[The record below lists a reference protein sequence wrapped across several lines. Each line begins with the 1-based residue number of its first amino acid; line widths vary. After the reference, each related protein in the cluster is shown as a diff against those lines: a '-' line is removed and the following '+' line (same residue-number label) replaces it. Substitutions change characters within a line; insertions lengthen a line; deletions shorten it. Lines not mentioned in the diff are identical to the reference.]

1 MDTDPPLTCD
11 YIFVR
16 GKCEI
21 VSCMVDPASA
31 KCHQNDPTI
40 YGSDHVAILADLII
54 WKLVINKLLL
64 FISKN
69 L

>member
-31 KCHQNDPTI
+31 KCHVNDPTI
-40 YGSDHVAILADLII
+40 YASDHVAVLADLII
-54 WKLVINKLLL
+54 
-64 FISKN
+64 
-69 L
+69 